1 VKSNQHLRQLFLL
14 TVLLLLLSASY
25 KNGKSRQPTNT
36 RLQHITADGRQLIDE
51 SGRTFRVWGLNYG
64 AGGGDGLTAHFW
76 TSESGWEE
84 LTKDWYD
91 MKGLGANTVRV
102 HLQAHE
108 FLLDAETVNAGA
120 IENLQRLVSLSEEV
134 GMYLLIT
141 GLGAYV
147 EADQPIWYNGLDDE
161 ARWVAHETFWGEIAK
176 AVGHSPAVLGYDLM
190 NEPIVAVK
198 PEEGW
203 TPGEPYGGFNYVQN
217 IALSTNGK
225 TQMEVLGEWIDRL
238 TAAIRAYDSRHF
250 VTVGFLSFPVY
261 NTMGPR
267 LSCMTIHLYPKEDDV
282 AASDK
287 SIDDFTSN
295 RIPLMVTE
303 ISPLYGSPNF
313 IADFIRR
320 HNNRVSGWIWHY
332 HGETPEEIG
341 EPETIIKAL
350 WKEALTKFRAMAPQQ
365 K

>member
-1 VKSNQHLRQLFLL
+1 
-14 TVLLLLLSASY
+14 
-25 KNGKSRQPTNT
+25 
-36 RLQHITADGRQLIDE
+36 
-51 SGRTFRVWGLNYG
+51 
-64 AGGGDGLTAHFW
+64 
-76 TSESGWEE
+76 
-84 LTKDWYD
+84 
-91 MKGLGANTVRV
+91 
-102 HLQAHE
+102 
-108 FLLDAETVNAGA
+108 
-120 IENLQRLVSLSEEV
+120 
-134 GMYLLIT
+134 
-141 GLGAYV
+141 
-147 EADQPIWYNGLDDE
+147 
-161 ARWVAHETFWGEIAK
+161 
-176 AVGHSPAVLGYDLM
+176 VGHSPAVLGYDLM
-190 NEPIVAVK
+190 NEPVVAVK

-341 EPETIIKAL
+341 EPETIVKAL
-350 WKEALTKFRAMAPQQ
+350 WKEALTKFRAMA
-365 K
+365 